1 LNRLLYLL
9 DKFFMAKKELEPFE
23 TKLRKTGSAA
33 GVTIP
38 AEFLRHL
45 GYEVGDTLRVQ
56 LDSDGL
62 QVRKI
67 DPEYDDFMA
76 LFDTIETHYRPSLK
90 RLFK

>member
-1 LNRLLYLL
+1 MTKKDL
-9 DKFFMAKKELEPFE
+9 DPFE

-45 GYEVGDTLRVQ
+45 GYEIGDTLRVGI
-56 LDSDGL
+56 DSDGL
-62 QVRKI
+62 QIRKI
-67 DPEYDDFMA
+67 DPE
-76 LFDTIETHYRPSLK
+76 FDTFMELYDQIENHYKPALK

>member
-1 LNRLLYLL
+1 
-9 DKFFMAKKELEPFE
+9 MAKKDLEPFE

-38 AEFLRHL
+38 AEFLRQL

-56 LDSDGL
+56 LDTDGL
-62 QVRKI
+62 QIRKI
-67 DPEYDDFMA
+67 DPEFDAFMSLYDQV
-76 LFDTIETHYRPSLK
+76 EGHYHPALK

>member
-1 LNRLLYLL
+1 
-9 DKFFMAKKELEPFE
+9 MVKKDLEPFE

-45 GYEVGDTLRVQ
+45 GYEIGDTLRVKIEG
-56 LDSDGL
+56 DGL

-67 DPEYDDFMA
+67 DPEFDEFMA
-76 LFDTIETHYRPSLK
+76 LYEPIETHYRPSLK